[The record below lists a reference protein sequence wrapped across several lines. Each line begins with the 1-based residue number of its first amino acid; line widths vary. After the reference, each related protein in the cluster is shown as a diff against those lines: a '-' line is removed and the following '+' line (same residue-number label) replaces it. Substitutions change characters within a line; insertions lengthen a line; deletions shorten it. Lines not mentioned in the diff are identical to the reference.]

1 MLEIRPTDPSPS
13 GLEEVAELLA
23 GMFPSATHIDA
34 AYLDWTYR
42 QNPDGSALG
51 FNAYSGDR
59 LVSHF
64 AVTPLGARIDGN
76 DERGVQMQHA
86 ATRPEFRGR
95 GLFVELTERALRAG
109 AEAGYGFAV
118 GPANAASTPAFVDK
132 LGFQLVRPFD
142 VKLGVGPTPPR
153 SSEPAG
159 APVQFERV
167 WNQAS
172 LAWRLARPDLPYRV
186 QRRAERAN
194 VFAPGGL
201 LGIQVELGTFPS
213 RWVPDSLPAASFAN
227 PLRVWIGVDPARS
240 WSRRPYVDI
249 PVRLRPAPLH
259 FVFRDLSGRGRRLE
273 PDRLRADML
282 DYDQF

>member
-1 MLEIRPTDPSPS
+1 MLEIRPTNPSPS

-23 GMFPSATHIDA
+23 AVFPRATYIDA

-42 QNPDGSALG
+42 QNPGGDALG
-51 FNAYSGDR
+51 FNAYAEGR

-64 AVTPLGARIDGN
+64 AVTPLRARIDGE
-76 DERGVQMQHA
+76 DERGLQMQHA
-86 ATRPEFRGR
+86 ATRPEYRGR

-118 GPANAASTPAFVDK
+118 APVNASSTRGFVEK
-132 LGFQLVRPFD
+132 LGFQLVRAFD

-159 APVQFERV
+159 ASVQFERV

-172 LAWRLARPDLPYRV
+172 LAWRLARPDLPYRAL
-186 QRRAERAN
+186 RRGDYAS
-194 VFAPGGL
+194 VFASSGL

-213 RWVPDSLPAASFAN
+213 HCVPDSLPPVSFAN
-227 PLRVWIGVDPARS
+227 PMRVWIGVDP
-240 WSRRPYVDI
+240 SRRWSLRHYVDI
-249 PVRLRPAPLH
+249 PLRLRPSPLN
-259 FVFRDLSGRGRRLE
+259 FVFRDLTGRGRRLE
-273 PDRLRADML
+273 ADRLRADML
-282 DYDQF
+282 DCDQF